1 MKSSLQTVISLLVLV
16 LQPFACFATKT
27 ADETKSAEAQLKP
40 VLEQVSNETESLRSD
55 KCAHP
60 HNCDSNS
67 SDPDRPRYYGHRFHH
82 AAIPVAEAK
91 DSKDTAKEGKD
102 KGNSGTDAEKRKDA
116 DKKAAENTK
125 APDDKPWDELLV
137 SSKKLYQA
145 GKLSEAA
152 GDLDLALAA
161 AERLKSDGARADAF
175 QKLGEHYLYLH
186 EYERA
191 KALMEEGLKL
201 KRKIPGFKSIS
212 NANALDNLAQAYART
227 GNLESASKFEHE
239 ALSTYES
246 LKKTETHDYAIALS
260 NHANTLRQLKQFK
273 EAEQYFAK
281 AVATQQKIEKED
293 SIELAKILLNAGG
306 MYCET
311 NKLDSAKRLLDRA
324 SKIIRAKLNREH
336 PLYRLSVKSERVLYK
351 KRVDFLLKKDPNP
364 VRPEVAQAVLHLAAL
379 YDAEGDTAQS
389 AAAYKQGLSIEEQ
402 LLPADS
408 PELKKV
414 RDEYTAISKK
424 LNN

>member
-1 MKSSLQTVISLLVLV
+1 MKRLVQTAISLLVLL
-16 LQPFACFATKT
+16 LQPSAGFATK
-27 ADETKSAEAQLKP
+27 AESAEAESKP
-40 VLEQVSNETESLRSD
+40 VLDHGSNEAESLRSD
-55 KCAHP
+55 KCSHP
-60 HNCDSNS
+60 HHRCDG
-67 SDPDRPRYYGHRFHH
+67 DPDRPRYYGHRFHH
-82 AAIPVAEAK
+82 LHDAIPVAEAK
-91 DSKDTAKEGKD
+91 DSKDAARNGKD
-102 KGNSGTDAEKRKDA
+102 SGKAGKDAEKKSGGEA
-116 DKKAAENTK
+116 DKSADSAKAA
-125 APDDKPWDELLV
+125 DDKQWDELLD

-145 GKLSEAA
+145 GKLSEASGA
-152 GDLDLALAA
+152 LDLALAT

-212 NANALDNLAQAYART
+212 NANAIDNLAQAYART
-227 GNLESASKFEHE
+227 GDLESASKFERE

-260 NHANTLRQLKQFK
+260 NHANTLRQLKQYK
-273 EAEQYFAK
+273 DAEQYFAK

-351 KRVDFLLKKDPNP
+351 KRVDYLLKKDPNP
-364 VRPEVAQAVLHLAAL
+364 VRQEVAQAVLHLAAL

-414 RDEYTAISKK
+414 RDDYTAISKK
-424 LNN
+424 LSN